1 MLDYVNNGIFFSC
14 FFRIALVVAEWYD
27 CLIISFK
34 KSVAMGGTASSQL
47 SEINSVPA
55 QSGANE
61 IDEFDMLAQ
70 LRNETKS

>member
-1 MLDYVNNGIFFSC
+1 
-14 FFRIALVVAEWYD
+14 
-27 CLIISFK
+27 
-34 KSVAMGGTASSQL
+34 MGGTASSQL